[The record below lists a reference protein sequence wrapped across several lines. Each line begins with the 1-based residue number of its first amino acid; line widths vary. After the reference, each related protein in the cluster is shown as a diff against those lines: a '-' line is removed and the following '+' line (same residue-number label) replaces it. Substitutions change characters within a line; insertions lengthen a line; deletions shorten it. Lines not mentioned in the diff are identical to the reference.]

1 MCTMA
6 DIHVETFSSVI
17 ATMSSFS
24 SPPRTDAQE
33 EMVESGIIPEF
44 AETVSEEGED
54 MVRRG
59 ERGREGV
66 GKHSL

>member
-1 MCTMA
+1 MA

-24 SPPRTDAQE
+24 SSPHPDAQE
-33 EMVESGIIPEF
+33 EMVESGIIHVPEF

-54 MVRRG
+54 MVRGG
-59 ERGREGV
+59 ERGRERWGSI
-66 GKHSL
+66 HFR

>member
-1 MCTMA
+1 VCLC
-6 DIHVETFSSVI
+6 IFFLCVVYPY
-17 ATMSSFS
+17 
-24 SPPRTDAQE
+24 PPPPPPDAQE
-33 EMVESGIIPEF
+33 EMVESGVIPEF

-59 ERGREGV
+59 ERGRERM

>member
-1 MCTMA
+1 MCVHNGRYTCRN
-6 DIHVETFSSVI
+6 IFFSDCNYVLLL
-17 ATMSSFS
+17 
-24 SPPRTDAQE
+24 SPPDAQE
-33 EMVESGIIPEF
+33 EMMESGVIPEF

-59 ERGREGV
+59 ERGRERM